1 MPTVTFAEKALH
13 FYMGLR
19 EPNNIQNG
27 ISVIYPHKSK
37 EVRDHLKLFL
47 NTFFSDTRKRVFVL
61 GINPGRFGSGIT
73 GIPFTDPVALER
85 FCGINNTFL
94 KRREMSSEFMY
105 TFIDEWGGAD
115 AFYHDFFLSAVS
127 PIGFVRYGANY
138 NYYDD
143 KELLRITKPF
153 IVHTLQ
159 QQCSF
164 GARDT
169 VILLGIGKNQKK
181 FIELNSEFG
190 FFKNVFAL
198 EHPRFIMQYRRKS
211 LKDYLKLKN
220 RKSCRTI

>member
-1 MPTVTFAEKALH
+1 
-13 FYMGLR
+13 
-19 EPNNIQNG
+19 
-27 ISVIYPHKSK
+27 
-37 EVRDHLKLFL
+37 
-47 NTFFSDTRKRVFVL
+47 
-61 GINPGRFGSGIT
+61 
-73 GIPFTDPVALER
+73 
-85 FCGINNTFL
+85 
-94 KRREMSSEFMY
+94 MSSEFMY

-211 LKDYLKLKN
+211 LKDYLKKYHEVFSQAL
-220 RKSCRTI
+220 RAS